1 MELQRRHYLG
11 RLQQFLDVPA
21 ITAVTGIRRA
31 GKSVLLRQFA
41 APMRDERQVVYVD
54 RSRSRSTSCA
64 PRATSWTSWSP
75 PRAAASLR
83 KNAPSA
89 GT

>member
-1 MELQRRHYLG
+1 MELQRRHYLD

-41 APMRDERQVVYVD
+41 AALRDERQVVYVD
-54 RSRSRSTSCA
+54 KESFA
-64 PRATSWTSWSP
+64 FEVGI
-75 PRAAASLR
+75 
-83 KNAPSA
+83 SA
-89 GT
+89 DVER